1 MLTRTLLACAC
12 LLIFSVDASE
22 ASERDAFRVHI
33 AEARWAQASSYA
45 HKYRWESGEIVG
57 KRWLEMKTAGHG
69 PLARFALLEFF
80 WRQRLDGHVAKQE
93 AASMRKDYLQLANQL
108 DVEEADLAFT
118 ATTDKYFDR
127 FTDEKVRSF
136 SEPERQLALDELVEA
151 LKGRPEDIA
160 VLMSLDII
168 ARCSYAYGDKVDLSK
183 VTMACTSPA
192 SKIMLAE
199 LVTAWGSGLRM
210 EVRRPIIETTLPH
223 LPNDEIRAVMLR
235 KLLSSHTISAT
246 ECADE
251 LMARYPRTFEARL
264 AFGRK
269 LSAVAAQDVADAE
282 QLLGDSVDTL
292 GMTPEELK
300 SMKLTI
306 VNAVGSDSSPT
317 SEAKPEDIKAA
328 KRILRSLSTDADP
341 RFKGIVIDQ
350 AILFAERVGDEPLL
364 TGLAIY
370 RIKHSQPND
379 WHEVTPI
386 IARHFMKVGEWEK
399 AQHAWE
405 SWSASHGGCGSWA
418 IFPSESRK
426 VRIATCLLHQG
437 KHEEAIRVIAD
448 AMTNPSVDS
457 QIILPFLL
465 FQIYDRAGQLDDFEK
480 ILSNLESDERLIAFR
495 SRRIMG
501 GDDEQRIELLQL
513 PKHHWTVRGMLVVR
527 SLAEEEDWQQ
537 LVSICQS
544 YPGDYSDS
552 TSSGDQLEFPLEHS
566 IAIEAAKLLSESGA
580 ISVPSIRQ
588 AYQKYIDDP
597 TGRSND
603 EFGDI
608 HHEWVYQ
615 SLLKNKSPQAA
626 ELLQDLKPVAS
637 RTGVAC
643 FDPDQFPPEKLVN
656 YTVLWPAP
664 PEGKLPKT
672 MPLNWPR
679 NDGPSE

>member
-1 MLTRTLLACAC
+1 MLMRTLLACAC
-12 LLIFSVDASE
+12 LLVFWFDASE
-22 ASERDAFRVHI
+22 ASERDEFRVHI
-33 AEARWAQASSYA
+33 AEARWDQASSYA
-45 HKYRWESGEIVG
+45 HKYRWEAGEIVG

-93 AASMRKDYLQLANQL
+93 RASMRKDYLQLANQL
-108 DVEEADLAFT
+108 DVAEADLAFT
-118 ATTDKYFDR
+118 ATTDQYFDR
-127 FTDEKVRSF
+127 FTDEKVRSL
-136 SEPERQLALDELVEA
+136 SEPERQVALDELVDA
-151 LKGRPEDIA
+151 LKGRPDDIA
-160 VLMSLDII
+160 VLMSLDFI

-199 LVTAWGSGLRM
+199 LVTGWGSGLRM
-210 EVRRPIIETTLPH
+210 DVRRPIVESALPH
-223 LPNDEIRAVMLR
+223 LPNDEIRAVMLG
-235 KLLSSHTISAT
+235 KLLSCHTISAT

-251 LMARYPRTFEARL
+251 LVTRYPRTLEARI

-269 LSAVAAQDVADAE
+269 LFAVAAEDVADAQ
-282 QLLGDSVDTL
+282 QLLSDSVDTL

-317 SEAKPEDIKAA
+317 SEAKPEDIAAA
-328 KRILRSLSTDADP
+328 KRILRSLSTDADL
-341 RFKGIVIDQ
+341 RFKGIVMDQ
-350 AILFAERVGDEPLL
+350 AILFAERIGDEPLL
-364 TGLAIY
+364 TGLANL
-370 RIKHSQPND
+370 RMKQTQPSD
-379 WHEVTPI
+379 WYKVTPI
-386 IARHFMKVGEWEK
+386 IGRHFMKLGEWEK
-399 AQHAWE
+399 AQQAWE
-405 SWSASHGGCGSWA
+405 SWPASDGGCGSWA

-437 KHEEAIRVIAD
+437 KHEEAVRVIAD
-448 AMTNPSVDS
+448 ALTNPSVDS

-465 FQIYDRAGQLDDFEK
+465 FQIYDRAGQLEDFKK
-480 ILSNLESDERLIAFR
+480 ILSQLESDERLIAFR
-495 SRRIMG
+495 SRRIE

-527 SLAEEEDWQQ
+527 SLADEQDWQQ
-537 LVSICQS
+537 LVNICQS
-544 YPGDYSDS
+544 YPGDFRDS

-566 IAIEAAKLLSESGA
+566 IAIEAARLLSDSGA

-597 TGRSND
+597 TGRSDD
-603 EFGDI
+603 EFRDI

-626 ELLQDLKPVAS
+626 KLLQDLKPVAS

-643 FDPDQFPPEKLVN
+643 FDPDQSPPDKLVN
-656 YTVLWPAP
+656 YTVLWPTP
-664 PEGKLPKT
+664 PKGKLPIT
-672 MPLNWPR
+672 LPLNWPR